1 MKKYICF
8 GVIIFLL
15 FTSCIYRH
23 TDDSKDLGNNY
34 YFLPDGKMSTIYY
47 NLANRGEPK
56 KGREI
61 VTPKVV
67 NYSFNENYIIAKT
80 IGIYDKKKDYWLI
93 AKNKSTKASP
103 LDSIKFYE
111 ELKSKGINLKFKK
124 KDF

>member
-8 GVIIFLL
+8 RVIIFLL

-61 VTPKVV
+61 ITPKVV
-67 NYSFNENYIIAKT
+67 NYNFNDDYIIAKT

-93 AKNKSTKASP
+93 DKNKNKKASP
-103 LDSIKFYE
+103 LDSIQFYRVLSAKNITLTFE
-111 ELKSKGINLKFKK
+111 
-124 KDF
+124 D